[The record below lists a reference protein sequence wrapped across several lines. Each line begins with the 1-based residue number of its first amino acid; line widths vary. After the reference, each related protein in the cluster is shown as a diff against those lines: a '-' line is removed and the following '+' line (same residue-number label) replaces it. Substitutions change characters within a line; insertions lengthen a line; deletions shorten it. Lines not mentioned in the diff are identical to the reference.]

1 MNFKSLLHIF
11 MPILAA
17 IIINIVI
24 YAKGWN
30 KNKEENRELTKL
42 LPPGYVIAILWIFI
56 LGLLGYVHYLTFP
69 SYVSIFVL
77 IVIIYCLSYP
87 FLTSGLQEN
96 KGDIY
101 NILAFAMAI
110 IVSIIVFLYNKKA
123 AIYTIPFFIWTSYV
137 SIITFLKYSK

>member
-1 MNFKSLLHIF
+1 MKFKVLLHTLL
-11 MPILAA
+11 PILAA

-24 YAKGWN
+24 YTQGWN
-30 KNKEENRELTKL
+30 NNGGENKEISKL
-42 LPPGYVIAILWIFI
+42 LPPGYIIAIVWIII

-69 SYVSIFVL
+69 SYISVFIL

-87 FLTSGLQEN
+87 FLTAGLKED

-110 IVSIIVFLYNKKA
+110 IVSIIIWLYNKKVVL
-123 AIYTIPFFIWTSYV
+123 YTLPFLIWTTYV
-137 SIITFLKYSK
+137 AVVTLVKYSK